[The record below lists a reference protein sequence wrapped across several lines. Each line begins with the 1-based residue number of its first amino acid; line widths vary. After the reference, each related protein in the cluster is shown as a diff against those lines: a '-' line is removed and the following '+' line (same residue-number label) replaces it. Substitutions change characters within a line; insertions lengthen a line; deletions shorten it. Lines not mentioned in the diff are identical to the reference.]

1 MSPLLFV
8 SRDCM
13 KTTYSGSRTVLNCAR
28 NRFYQYAN
36 HLPNHLLS
44 IELKY
49 PDFFLPL
56 FDLIR
61 FILYYFVQAELFH
74 ANLRFQKEKNF
85 EETLCLQPRQ
95 FVSISL
101 HLRLYANY
109 CSSAGFRWR
118 QKCRFWIPRCL
129 PFWAPFLFWL
139 SRFLQAKL
147 QTFHSNVLMRESY
160 EKCCNWLKSRNTL
173 WPHNLIFLISF
184 VLLLSPKQ

>member
-1 MSPLLFV
+1 M
-8 SRDCM
+8 
-13 KTTYSGSRTVLNCAR
+13 NCAR
-28 NRFYQYAN
+28 SYFYQYAN

-95 FVSISL
+95 FVFYFASLTLICKLLFIRRISL
-101 HLRLYANY
+101 ETKISILNSQMLA
-109 CSSAGFRWR
+109 
-118 QKCRFWIPRCL
+118 FWGT
-129 PFWAPFLFWL
+129 PFILAIKILK
-139 SRFLQAKL
+139 AKL
-147 QTFHSNVLMRESY
+147 QTFHSNVLMRES
-160 EKCCNWLKSRNTL
+160 
-173 WPHNLIFLISF
+173 
-184 VLLLSPKQ
+184 

>member
-1 MSPLLFV
+1 M
-8 SRDCM
+8 
-13 KTTYSGSRTVLNCAR
+13 NCAR
-28 NRFYQYAN
+28 RCFYQYAN

-95 FVSISL
+95 FVFYFASLTLICKLLFIRRISL
-101 HLRLYANY
+101 ETKISILNSQMLA
-109 CSSAGFRWR
+109 
-118 QKCRFWIPRCL
+118 FWGT
-129 PFWAPFLFWL
+129 LFIL
-139 SRFLQAKL
+139 AIKILKAKL
-147 QTFHSNVLMRESY
+147 QTFHCNVLMRES
-160 EKCCNWLKSRNTL
+160 
-173 WPHNLIFLISF
+173 
-184 VLLLSPKQ
+184 